1 MTQSNLIEIVDIVP
15 SSIDE
20 CQEFLWGFNIESPK
34 QGTQTATDKI
44 WFVGWL
50 LGKKAPAVAINVM
63 SSGTIIHRITFNQQ
77 RGDVAEIYPNIPG
90 VENCGFATEV
100 VLSELPEK
108 AELILQGVF
117 SDITSVTLAVVRVE
131 RRPPRWKQIQTD
143 LERSRTRLQ
152 EIQEQ
157 LVRSK
162 SQFHKTPAE

>member
-1 MTQSNLIEIVDIVP
+1 
-15 SSIDE
+15 
-20 CQEFLWGFNIESPK
+20 
-34 QGTQTATDKI
+34 
-44 WFVGWL
+44 
-50 LGKKAPAVAINVM
+50 M